1 VDLSVVLTTK
11 NGAATIHGQLEAL
24 ARQSW
29 RGAWELIVS
38 DNGSTDSTLDIVEE
52 YRPRLPH
59 LRTVDS
65 SGVVGP
71 AHAYNVGAR
80 EAHGSMLAFCN
91 DDDEVAE
98 GWVEAMAE
106 AIARHG
112 FVAGRLEHE
121 RFNEPWMLAVR
132 ETPQADELMS
142 WPLGDYF
149 RYGFACT
156 LGVRRELHNR
166 IGGFDEEFLAGEDMD
181 YCWRLQQ
188 LGVELHFAPGAVTH
202 YRFRRSVRST
212 FSQARAY
219 GEANARVYR
228 KHRSRGLPAI
238 DHPWRIGLRNWARVG
253 KRFLGA
259 RSKTGIALALWE
271 LGWRVGAARA
281 SVRERVVFL

>member
-1 VDLSVVLTTK
+1 MDLSVVLTTK
-11 NGAATIHGQLEAL
+11 NGAATIRGQLEAL

-59 LRTVDS
+59 LRAVDS
-65 SGVVGP
+65 SGIVGP
-71 AHAYNVGAR
+71 AHAYNLGAR
-80 EAHGSMLAFCN
+80 EAEGSMLAFCN

-132 ETPQADELMS
+132 GRPQAEKLIS
-142 WPLGDYF
+142 WPGYF
-149 RYGFACT
+149 HYGFACT
-156 LGVRRELHNR
+156 LGVRRELHEA
-166 IGGFDEEFLAGEDMD
+166 IEGFDEELLAGEDMD

-188 LGVELHFAPGAVTH
+188 RGVELHFAPAALTH
-202 YRFRRSVRST
+202 YRFRRSLRST
-212 FSQARAY
+212 FSQARGY
-219 GEANARVYR
+219 GEANVRVYT
-228 KHRSRGLPAI
+228 KHRRRGLPAL
-238 DHPWRIGLRNWARVG
+238 DHPWRLGVRNWTRVVKRFPRAWNRVG
-253 KRFLGA
+253 M
-259 RSKTGIALALWE
+259 ALFLWE
-271 LGWRVGAARA
+271 LGWRVGSARA
-281 SVRERVVFL
+281 SLRERVVYL